1 MPEKLTTELR
11 NPNSL
16 DLDQKSIREILEL
29 MNREDATIPLAIREV
44 LDKIEIVVNYV
55 VQAFQNGGR
64 LIYAG
69 AGTSG
74 RLGILDAS
82 ECPPTFG
89 VDKNLVQGIIAGG
102 LKAVTDAI
110 EGAEDNEQAGGEDLK
125 KVSLTNKD
133 VVIGIA
139 ASGRTPYVIGA
150 LKYAKETGAKTASI
164 SNNANSKIGEI
175 ADVAIEV
182 VTGPEIITGSTRL
195 KAGTAQKLVLNMI
208 STTSMIKIGK
218 VYENLMVDVQ
228 PTNKKLI
235 ERSKK
240 IIMEA
245 TGVDYGTA
253 ETYFEKANHQVKVA
267 IVMILLNCSYDEAKQ
282 KLEGAQGFIRNTI

>member
-1 MPEKLTTELR
+1 MLEKLTTELR

-29 MNREDATIPLAIREV
+29 MNREDATISLAIREV

-64 LIYAG
+64 LIYVG

-102 LKAVTDAI
+102 LKAVTDAV
-110 EGAEDNEQAGGEDLK
+110 EGAEDNEHAGGEDLK
-125 KVSLTNKD
+125 RISLTNKD

-150 LKYAKETGAKTASI
+150 LKYAKEIGAKTASI

-175 ADVAIEV
+175 ADVAMEV

-228 PTNKKLI
+228 PTNEKLI

-253 ETYFEKANHQVKVA
+253 EAYFEKANHQVKAA
-267 IVMILLNCSYDEAKQ
+267 IVMILLNCSYDDAKL
-282 KLEGAQGFIRNTI
+282 KLENAQGFIRNTI

>member
-1 MPEKLTTELR
+1 MLEKLTTELR

-150 LKYAKETGAKTASI
+150 LKYAKEIGAKTASI

-240 IIMEA
+240 LSWKQPEST
-245 TGVDYGTA
+245 TGRR
-253 ETYFEKANHQVKVA
+253 KL
-267 IVMILLNCSYDEAKQ
+267 ILKRQ
-282 KLEGAQGFIRNTI
+282 TIN

>member
-1 MPEKLTTELR
+1 MR
-11 NPNSL
+11 NP
-16 DLDQKSIREILEL
+16 KSAEIDTLPVRDRLLL
-29 MNREDATIPLAIREV
+29 MNDEDAGVAAAVRSEI
-44 LDKIEIVVNYV
+44 DQIESAVNLV

-89 VDKNLVQGIIAGG
+89 VDPAMVRGLIAGG
-102 LKAVTDAI
+102 ERAITTAI
-110 EGAEDNEQAGGEDLK
+110 EGAEDDEGLGRSDLEAL
-125 KVSLTNKD
+125 SPDPRD

-150 LKYAKETGAKTASI
+150 LEKAKEAGAKTVAV
-164 SNNANSKIGEI
+164 SNNKDSKIGQA

-208 STTSMIKIGK
+208 TTIAMTGIGK
-218 VYENLMVDVQ
+218 VYGNLMVDVQ
-228 PTNKKLI
+228 PTNQKLI
-235 ERSKK
+235 ERAKH

-245 TGVDYGTA
+245 TGCDASTA
-253 ETYFEKANHQVKVA
+253 KEMYEKADGQVKTA
-267 IVMILLNCSYDEAKQ
+267 IVMILLGCSYEEAVGQ
-282 KLEGAQGFIRNTI
+282 LEKSKGIIREIN

>member
-1 MPEKLTTELR
+1 MLNRLTTEMR
-11 NPNSL
+11 NP
-16 DLDQKSIREILEL
+16 KSAEIDTLPVRDRLLL
-29 MNREDATIPLAIREV
+29 MNDEDAGVAAAVRSEI
-44 LDKIEIVVNYV
+44 DQIESAVNLV

-89 VDKNLVQGIIAGG
+89 VDPAMVRGLIAGG
-102 LKAVTDAI
+102 ERAITTAI
-110 EGAEDNEQAGGEDLK
+110 EGAEDDEGLGRSDLEAL
-125 KVSLTNKD
+125 SPDPRD

-150 LKYAKETGAKTASI
+150 LEKAKEAGAKTVAV
-164 SNNANSKIGEI
+164 SNNKDSKIGQA

-208 STTSMIKIGK
+208 TTIAMTGIGK
-218 VYENLMVDVQ
+218 VYGNLMVDVQ
-228 PTNKKLI
+228 PTNQKLI
-235 ERSKK
+235 ERAKH

-245 TGVDYGTA
+245 TGCDASTA
-253 ETYFEKANHQVKVA
+253 KEMYEKADGQVKTA
-267 IVMILLNCSYDEAKQ
+267 IVMILLGCSYEEAVGQ
-282 KLEGAQGFIRNTI
+282 LEKSKGIIREIN